1 MYEVILD
8 TETTGLSFN
17 SDRIIEIAC
26 VELKNQIPT
35 KNVFHV
41 FINPEM
47 DISEGAYQTHGI
59 TREFLRDKP
68 TFKDVAKDFL
78 AFIKESQLVIHNAD
92 FDLAFLNKE
101 LQNINLPAIPKEKVV
116 DTLFLA
122 RQKFPG
128 SQASLDAL
136 CKRFK
141 IDISARE
148 KHSALLDCNL
158 LTQVYIE
165 LLDKKEPWL
174 DLQETA
180 ETVSEKNAP
189 RQINQNRKKIII
201 YPTEEELKLHQD
213 FLKNHVP
220 KSFMLK

>member
-78 AFIKESQLVIHNAD
+78 AFIKESHLVIHNAD